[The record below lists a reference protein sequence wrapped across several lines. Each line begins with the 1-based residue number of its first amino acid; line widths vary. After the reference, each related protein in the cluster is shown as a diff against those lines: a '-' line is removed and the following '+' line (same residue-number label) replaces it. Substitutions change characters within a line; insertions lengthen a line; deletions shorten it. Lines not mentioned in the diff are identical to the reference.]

1 MRVLLG
7 VTGGIAAYKAAELTR
22 LLQAAEV
29 EVQVAMTAAAEEFV
43 RPLTFA
49 ALTGRQVLGSL
60 WQPQATSGPQAQGE
74 GEFAI
79 EHIAVAQAID
89 ALVIAPATANS
100 LAKLAHGLADDL
112 ISTVY
117 LATEAPVIVAPAM
130 NVNMWNHPATQANLR
145 VLEGRGVEIVP
156 PGAGYLACGMTG
168 SGRLAEVEA
177 IAAAVLARLASR
189 QDLSGEHVL
198 VTAGGTRE
206 AIDPVRFLGNRSSG
220 KMGHALAESAA
231 ARGARVTLVTA
242 SSLDGPPGQ
251 ETVRVNT
258 AAEMRAAVL
267 ERLDV
272 ATVVIGA
279 AAVADFRV
287 RETSPEKLRRV
298 GRMTLE
304 LEATED
310 ILAEAAQRR
319 RPGTLVIAFAAET
332 ADLVAN
338 ARAKLL
344 RKGVDAIVVND
355 VSAAGLGFDSERNA
369 GMWLTRETA
378 EELGESSKREMAER
392 ILDRVRCLRAPR
404 AVGAAHAQDFEGQR
418 CLYDLTS
425 LVRNESE

>member
-1 MRVLLG
+1 MKVLLG

-49 ALTGRQVLGSL
+49 ALTGKQVLGSL
-60 WQPQATSGPQAQGE
+60 WQPQVQGE
-74 GEFAI
+74 AEFAI

-112 ISTVY
+112 LSTVY
-117 LATEAPVIVAPAM
+117 LATEAPVLVAPAM

-145 VLEGRGVEIVP
+145 VLADRGVEIVP

-177 IAAAVLARLASR
+177 IAAAVLARLARR
-189 QDLSGEHVL
+189 QDLAGEHVL

-220 KMGHALAESAA
+220 KMGHALAAA
-231 ARGARVTLVTA
+231 ASERGARVTLVTA
-242 SSLDGPPGQ
+242 SGLAGPPRQ

-258 AAEMRAAVL
+258 AAEMRAAVF
-267 ERLDV
+267 ERLDR

-279 AAVADFRV
+279 AAVADFRM
-287 RETSPEKLRRV
+287 REVAPEKLRRS

-304 LEATED
+304 FEATED
-310 ILAEAAQRR
+310 ILAEAVERR

-332 ADLVAN
+332 ADLAAN

-344 RKGVDAIVVND
+344 RKGADAIVVND
-355 VSAAGLGFDSERNA
+355 VSVAGLGFDSERNA
-369 GMWLTRETA
+369 GLWLTRETTEA
-378 EELGESSKREMAER
+378 FEESSKQVMAER
-392 ILDRVRCLRAPR
+392 ILDRVKRLRTATFVS
-404 AVGAAHAQDFEGQR
+404 AETELAQP
-418 CLYDLTS
+418 
-425 LVRNESE
+425 